1 MLKQY
6 SLALVAALLTGA
18 AAQTYSDCNP
28 TNETDCAD
36 DTALSSVYSY
46 DFTSGEDSD
55 NWSSTASTD
64 VDYTSSG
71 AEFIITEK
79 GDAPTLQS
87 EWYIF
92 FGRVEVHMKAAS
104 GTGIVSS
111 VVLLSDDLDELDWE
125 FLGGDANE
133 VQTIYFGQGNSTS
146 TDREVDV
153 AVDDAQSTSHNY
165 TLYWTEE
172 SCIWYLDGTAMR
184 TLNYAD
190 ADNGNQY
197 PQTPMRVKLGIWAG
211 GDSDNSEGTITWAG
225 GETDYDDGPFTMTV
239 ESIKV
244 TNFNPGSS
252 YTYTDQTGDM
262 DSIQVND
269 SDSSSTS
276 SSKTSTKT
284 SSKTS
289 TKASTK
295 TSASTT
301 SATYVSAVTSTDSSG
316 ATETPGS
323 TDSASNSSGT
333 TPTSSSIA
341 VVTSTTTGLGLI
353 IAPSAWM
360 VVGAVAVA
368 VLGHF

>member
-1 MLKQY
+1 M
-6 SLALVAALLTGA
+6 
-18 AAQTYSDCNP
+18 
-28 TNETDCAD
+28 
-36 DTALSSVYSY
+36 
-46 DFTSGEDSD
+46 
-55 NWSSTASTD
+55 
-64 VDYTSSG
+64 
-71 AEFIITEK
+71 
-79 GDAPTLQS
+79 
-87 EWYIF
+87 
-92 FGRVEVHMKAAS
+92 
-104 GTGIVSS
+104 
-111 VVLLSDDLDELDWE
+111 
-125 FLGGDANE
+125 
-133 VQTIYFGQGNSTS
+133 
-146 TDREVDV
+146 
-153 AVDDAQSTSHNY
+153 DDAQSSSHNY

-172 SCIWYLDGTAMR
+172 SCVWYIDGTAVR

-284 SSKTS
+284 SSKAS
-289 TKASTK
+289 TKAS
-295 TSASTT
+295 ASGTA
-301 SATYVSAVTSTDSSG
+301 SATYVSAVSSTESSG

-341 VVTSTTTGLGLI
+341 VVTSTTSGLGLI
-353 IAPSAWM
+353 IAPSTWM
-360 VVGAVAVA
+360 IVGAVAVA

>member
-1 MLKQY
+1 
-6 SLALVAALLTGA
+6 
-18 AAQTYSDCNP
+18 
-28 TNETDCAD
+28 
-36 DTALSSVYSY
+36 
-46 DFTSGEDSD
+46 
-55 NWSSTASTD
+55 
-64 VDYTSSG
+64 
-71 AEFIITEK
+71 
-79 GDAPTLQS
+79 
-87 EWYIF
+87 
-92 FGRVEVHMKAAS
+92 
-104 GTGIVSS
+104 
-111 VVLLSDDLDELDWE
+111 
-125 FLGGDANE
+125 
-133 VQTIYFGQGNSTS
+133 
-146 TDREVDV
+146 
-153 AVDDAQSTSHNY
+153 
-165 TLYWTEE
+165 
-172 SCIWYLDGTAMR
+172 MR

-284 SSKTS
+284 S
-289 TKASTK
+289 TKAPTK
-295 TSASTT
+295 TSASTA
-301 SATYVSAVTSTDSSG
+301 SATYVSAVSSTDSSTDSSG

-341 VVTSTTTGLGLI
+341 VVTSTTSGLGLI